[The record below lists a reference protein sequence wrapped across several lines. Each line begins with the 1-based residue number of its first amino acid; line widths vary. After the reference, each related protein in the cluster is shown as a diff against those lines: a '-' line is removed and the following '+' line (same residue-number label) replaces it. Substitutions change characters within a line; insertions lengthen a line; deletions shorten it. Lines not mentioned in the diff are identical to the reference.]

1 MKTQVAPDADT
12 AAQINQEADAVGAVV
27 ATQLAPAHAD
37 AIKGLA
43 EEEPAIFSSIM
54 ALVHSI
60 HKSKHRK

>member
-1 MKTQVAPDADT
+1 MGNQVARDRT
-12 AAQINQEADAVGAVV
+12 AAQVNKELDTVGA
-27 ATQLAPAHAD
+27 AIASDLAPAHAD

-54 ALVHSI
+54 ALIHRI